1 MWNPART
8 RCFTITKSVF
18 RIIYKNFWTYFKM
31 TSSKTNIMIF
41 VFLCAGKTMSFWTLE
56 PSCRKKPK
64 LHVKFSEVSHDWY
77 TLVIFPAIY
86 TFFDSVLNRKFCC
99 LKKKIWAQRTPL
111 LLWHAKRTDYYRLIA
126 YNSFVWSCPKS
137 LKSLLHK
144 FHHHVMWG
152 IRQKIWIYRQYLF
165 G

>member
-1 MWNPART
+1 
-8 RCFTITKSVF
+8 
-18 RIIYKNFWTYFKM
+18 M

-86 TFFDSVLNRKFCC
+86 TFFDSVLNRKSCC
-99 LKKKIWAQRTPL
+99 LKKKKSGLKERRFCSDMLKEL
-111 LLWHAKRTDYYRLIA
+111 LQV
-126 YNSFVWSCPKS
+126 N
-137 LKSLLHK
+137 
-144 FHHHVMWG
+144 G
-152 IRQKIWIYRQYLF
+152 I
-165 G
+165 